1 MSDQPP
7 IYGLDLITDAAG
19 PLIDPITSRIVEIG
33 LSTASGDE
41 LYEGGE
47 PELLELLDRRLNLLD
62 PGVLATWHGSI
73 VALPLIAARAKR
85 WNLDLS
91 LTLQDDRRAAPASPV
106 IGVTAVRAR
115 WHDHGV
121 LDLRRVYETA
131 EPRRWR
137 RRRNTSR
144 SLEDLIPPTDDLAQ
158 RDPLKDARLA
168 RQLAERRWPQAKRV
182 IDQID
187 LTEPTRETPV
197 SAAETQADLSRRPVG
212 R

>member
-7 IYGLDLITDAAG
+7 IYGLDLITDAVG
-19 PLIDPITSRIVEIG
+19 PLIDPVTNRIVEIG
-33 LSTASGDE
+33 LSTGSGDE

-47 PELLELLDRRLNLLD
+47 PELLELLDRRLRLLD

-73 VALPLIAARAKR
+73 VALPLIAARARHWK
-85 WNLDLS
+85 LDLA
-91 LTLQDDRRAAPASPV
+91 LTLEADRRAAPASPV
-106 IGVTAVRAR
+106 IGVTAVRAQ

-144 SLEDLIPPTDDLAQ
+144 SLEDLIPPTDDLAD
-158 RDPLKDARLA
+158 RDPQKDARLA
-168 RQLAERRWPQAKRV
+168 RQLAERRWPQAKRL
-182 IDQID
+182 IDRID
-187 LTEPTRETPV
+187 LTDRSHAA
-197 SAAETQADLSRRPVG
+197 SAPSGASDPDLSTRSVG